1 LAKKKISNEEANRV
15 LWRKYL
21 NEKRQRSEGVNVV
34 VSLLTYCSA
43 GDPFLFWESVDLSS
57 PVDHQLR
64 KDYRSQ
70 R

>member
-1 LAKKKISNEEANRV
+1 MKKLTESSGENTRT
-15 LWRKYL
+15 
-21 NEKRQRSEGVNVV
+21 RSGTQARAVNIV